1 MSSSFPETVPHGG
14 SSGSSEP
21 QPPDLQ
27 GSPCDLLLALPHRHP
42 VSQCVDPLKHLLS
55 PRSLALSPGLV
66 CFPSAFKTFKSHSF
80 KKKKSLPPASPL
92 PLFLPPSGR
101 RFLYLPSPPHPLT
114 LLCLDLYHRRLC
126 AFILLTAVSLLPEHK
141 PLPPKQG
148 DISRSPLPPCCCWH
162 IRGSRNSYRM
172 MNEAMTTY

>member
-14 SSGSSEP
+14 SGGSSEP

-42 VSQCVDPLKHLLS
+42 VSQCVYPLKHVLS

-66 CFPSAFKTFKSHSF
+66 CFPSAFNTFKSHSF
-80 KKKKSLPPASPL
+80 KKKKSLPPASLL

-101 RFLYLPSPPHPLT
+101 RFLYLPSPPRPPWVLT
-114 LLCLDLYHRRLC
+114 WAHVFLACPSTTRPALI
-126 AFILLTAVSLLPEHK
+126 AA
-141 PLPPKQG
+141 PKAH
-148 DISRSPLPPCCCWH
+148 L
-162 IRGSRNSYRM
+162 
-172 MNEAMTTY
+172 